1 MLIVFFDINGIV
13 MTEWVPEGTPVLEH
27 ASYSPDLAPC
37 DFYLFPKIKSA
48 LKGIRFESMEEVKQK
63 SAELLNGLTKTDFQ
77 HCLEQWK
84 KRMKR
89 CVARGGEY
97 IEEEHLNVE

>member
-77 HCLEQWK
+77 HCLERWK

-89 CVARGGEY
+89 CVKKGGEY
-97 IEEEHLNVE
+97 TEGEHLVVE